1 MVLWEIWNHKYVLI
15 YNVLDK
21 LNYRN
26 IINGIDDVEEIKT
39 EIYESEQL
47 YLF

>member
-1 MVLWEIWNHKYVLI
+1 MVLWEIWNHKYGLI

-26 IINGIDDVEEIKT
+26 IINEIDDVEEIKT